1 MFSLPRLTT
10 LLVVSCVPG
19 WYFPIRVMH
28 YHHIPEG
35 ARCQLSTKQS
45 GVQLATRVR
54 QTAKCG
60 GFERRSLVLFEHS
73 GTSERLF
80 LAKGCKMSSMLE
92 LLSD

>member
-1 MFSLPRLTT
+1 
-10 LLVVSCVPG
+10 
-19 WYFPIRVMH
+19 MH
-28 YHHIPEG
+28 HHHITEG
-35 ARCQLSTKQS
+35 ARCQISAKQS

-54 QTAKCG
+54 QTAKFG
-60 GFERRSLVLFEHS
+60 GFGKRSLVLFEHS